1 MLSQLIGLIHYLLI
15 VFIIGVPFFGSEY
28 LLSLHL
34 VIIPFIMIHWVTNQS
49 VCALTEMEKLIRGEN
64 EDDKTFFGQVVGPI
78 YKFRTQGAENTFLW
92 TTLIA
97 LWLITLCKLHS
108 TNFRYLRAE
117 VARFTLRPQTPP
129 LPQ

>member
-1 MLSQLIGLIHYLLI
+1 MLSQLIGLIHYLII
-15 VFIIGVPFFGSEY
+15 VFIIGAPFFGSEY

-64 EDDKTFFGQVVGPI
+64 EDDKTFFGQVVGPV
-78 YKFRTQGAENTFLW
+78 YKFRTQGDENTFLW

-97 LWLITLCKLHS
+97 LWLMTLWKLHS
-108 TNFRYLRAE
+108 TNFRHLRTE
-117 VARFTLRPQTPP
+117 LARFTPRPQTPP
-129 LPQ
+129 PPQ

>member
-1 MLSQLIGLIHYLLI
+1 MLSQLIGLIHYLII

-49 VCALTEMEKLIRGEN
+49 VCALTEMEKFIRGEK

-78 YKFRTQGAENTFLW
+78 YKFRTQGDENTFLW
-92 TTLIA
+92 TTLIV
-97 LWLITLCKLHS
+97 LWLIALCKLHS
-108 TNFRYLRAE
+108 TGFRYLRAE
-117 VARFTLRPQTPP
+117 LARFTPRPRTPP
-129 LPQ
+129 PPQ